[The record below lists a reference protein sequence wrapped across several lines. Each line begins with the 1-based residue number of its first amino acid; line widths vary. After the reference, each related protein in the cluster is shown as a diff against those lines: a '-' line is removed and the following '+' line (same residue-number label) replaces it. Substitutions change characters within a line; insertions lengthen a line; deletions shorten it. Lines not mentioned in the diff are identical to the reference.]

1 MNRNTVAAALLLVH
15 CLVLGYLKTDIILRN
30 NEES

>member
-1 MNRNTVAAALLLVH
+1 MNRNPVAAVLQLVH
-15 CLVLGYLKTDIILRN
+15 CLVLGYFKTDVILRN